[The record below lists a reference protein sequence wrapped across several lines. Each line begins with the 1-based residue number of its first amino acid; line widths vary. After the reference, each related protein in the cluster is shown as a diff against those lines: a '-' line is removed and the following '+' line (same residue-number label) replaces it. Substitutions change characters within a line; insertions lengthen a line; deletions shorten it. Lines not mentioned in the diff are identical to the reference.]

1 MGFTQSKTQLN
12 QQRFGE
18 GHSCACWCDN
28 SHFPQWKFGP
38 TVGIY
43 SQLHTKTHN
52 HSNLLHFYVDASGGP
67 VAASHPLTPP
77 PQWVFQFIHWRTG
90 LSVCF
95 LRNFKPN
102 WLPSQCPSQ
111 FSPRPDFTFFFFFR
125 ERRVSFSGVADG
137 YFWRCCSYL
146 PCMVVYLQ

>member
-1 MGFTQSKTQLN
+1 MGKATAAHADVTIHIF
-12 QQRFGE
+12 
-18 GHSCACWCDN
+18 HSENLA
-28 SHFPQWKFGP
+28 PQWEYILSYTPKP
-38 TVGIY
+38 IIIPICCISMLMPVVGRW
-43 SQLHTKTHN
+43 L
-52 HSNLLHFYVDASGGP
+52 
-67 VAASHPLTPP
+67 HPLTPP

-111 FSPRPDFTFFFFFR
+111 FSPRPEFTFFFFFR
-125 ERRVSFSGVADG
+125 ERGVSFSGVADG

-146 PCMVVYLQ
+146 PCVVVYLQ